1 MASPTSS
8 LPTTL
13 STYKVQSFNPAVL
26 SHLKRIYESL
36 RSQDQTRT
44 GQDGATISPSAYF
57 LQTIQQDR
65 HCKDSQALSDQQH
78 DVLNSL
84 SSFLEYMSTATAMP
98 QFSDTEAYEED
109 LSFPMPNYFINSSHN
124 TYLTGNQLYSES
136 STEVYKNVLLG
147 GCRCLEIDVWD
158 GELDSSSSESG
169 DPSDD
174 DHKRVHKKSHGKF
187 RKEGVGR
194 FSLSSLSGR
203 FDKLSNWSTPDAA
216 PARVAAAD
224 AIRPEPRVFHGHTLT
239 KEVTFRDV
247 CYTIRDNAF
256 VTSDLPVIVSLEVH
270 ASHEQQE
277 VMVEIMTEA
286 WKGLLVEFTPEM
298 DALLAKG
305 DLSHLSSPASLKNKI
320 LIKVKWISPTNEGT
334 PPAEGSIEVVD
345 FRTVGNE
352 DRAQDKVR
360 AGSMPTKTKPQK
372 IIQSLSRLGIF
383 TRGYTFNNFSQ
394 PEAKIPHH
402 IFSLSEAAVK
412 AAHEKERQA
421 LFDHNKEFMMR
432 TYPSGMRV
440 DSSNLDPSFAWRQG
454 IQVVALN
461 WQSCDK
467 GMMLNKGMFAGS
479 GGWVLKPPEYRGST
493 GCSSSTS
500 SSRQDQVATAVNEGC
515 RKGVQV
521 SMSVRRR
528 VTLSIE
534 IYAGQNI
541 MAGDGKSNPKS
552 FHPYVACHLHVERP
566 KDSIHATSKD
576 YDSSDPNYKCQTK
589 SCSGADPDFGGQIL
603 QFPSAPGILEELSFV
618 RFKIKDD
625 EIGIDDLAAW
635 TCIRL
640 DRLRQGFRF
649 IRLFDTN
656 GKPTDGIL
664 LVRISKHAE

>member
-394 PEAKIPHH
+394 P
-402 IFSLSEAAVK
+402 
-412 AAHEKERQA
+412 
-421 LFDHNKEFMMR
+421 
-432 TYPSGMRV
+432 
-440 DSSNLDPSFAWRQG
+440 
-454 IQVVALN
+454 
-461 WQSCDK
+461 
-467 GMMLNKGMFAGS
+467 
-479 GGWVLKPPEYRGST
+479 
-493 GCSSSTS
+493 
-500 SSRQDQVATAVNEGC
+500 
-515 RKGVQV
+515 
-521 SMSVRRR
+521 
-528 VTLSIE
+528 
-534 IYAGQNI
+534 
-541 MAGDGKSNPKS
+541 
-552 FHPYVACHLHVERP
+552 
-566 KDSIHATSKD
+566 
-576 YDSSDPNYKCQTK
+576 
-589 SCSGADPDFGGQIL
+589 
-603 QFPSAPGILEELSFV
+603 
-618 RFKIKDD
+618 
-625 EIGIDDLAAW
+625 
-635 TCIRL
+635 
-640 DRLRQGFRF
+640 
-649 IRLFDTN
+649 
-656 GKPTDGIL
+656 GKPHSSLIL
-664 LVRISKHAE
+664 IHLPSPIPRPCTWCIGHLSDIF